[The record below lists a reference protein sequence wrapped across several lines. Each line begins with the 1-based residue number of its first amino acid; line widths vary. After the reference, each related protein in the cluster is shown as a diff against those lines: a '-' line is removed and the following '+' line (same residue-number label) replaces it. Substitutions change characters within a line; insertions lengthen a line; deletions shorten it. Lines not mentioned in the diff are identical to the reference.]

1 MSKNKVPI
9 KYTSRDFES
18 IKKELVDY
26 AKRYYSD
33 TFKDFSEASFGSL
46 MIDTVAYVG
55 DILSF
60 YLDYQVNESFLNSAI
75 EYNNV
80 VSLGEQ
86 MGYKFKGPTSAYGV
100 CAFYV
105 SVPSNGATLGP
116 ETSYAP
122 ILKKGAT
129 ISSDNGATFILL
141 EDVDFNNP
149 ENDVVLLE
157 QNKDTGSPLT
167 WGIQAYGRVVSGE
180 LGTETITVGSFE
192 RFKKVELKALDVVEI
207 TSVTDEEG
215 NTYYEVPFLSQNII
229 YRGIANRSRADDSSP
244 AAIIKPFV
252 VPRRFVTKKTSRR
265 TALQFGYGSETE
277 LNKAA
282 VAEPTNVVVQKLG
295 RNYISDTSF
304 DPSKL
309 LDSDKFGI
317 SPSNTV
323 LRVNY
328 RRNTLSNANA
338 SAGALNKIVNSTLK
352 FQNPE
357 NLNSAS
363 RAAVVNS
370 LAVTNIQPIT
380 GQSTNP
386 SLDELRQQI
395 MDNFSAQNRIVTEQ
409 DYKAFVYTM
418 PGQFGSIKRCA
429 VYRDDDSFRR
439 NLNLYVVGSDKNGN
453 LTTCNSQLKENLK
466 TWLGQSKMIN
476 DTIDILDAKVVN
488 VQIKYT
494 LLSFSINNSL
504 DLIVKANQALKER
517 YTTKFDIGENFDL
530 DEIRKILTRIP
541 GVDGVRN
548 VRLINKFGG
557 AYSNI
562 SYNTRE
568 HTDAQNRFVQVPK
581 NVVLEI
587 KYLDTDIIGTLK

>member
-18 IKKELVDY
+18 IRKELVDY

-86 MGYKFKGPTSAYGV
+86 MGYKFKGPSSAFGV

-105 SVPSNGATLGP
+105 SVPANGATLGP
-116 ETSYAP
+116 DTTYIP
-122 ILKKGAT
+122 ILKSGAT
-129 ISSDNGATFILL
+129 VSSDGGATFILL
-141 EDVDFNNP
+141 EDIDFNDP
-149 ENDVVLLE
+149 ENDVVILE
-157 QNKDTGSPLT
+157 QNSDTGEPLT
-167 WGIQAYGRVVSGE
+167 YGIQAYGRVVSGE
-180 LGTETITVGSFE
+180 LGTETINVGSFE
-192 RFKKVELKALDVVEI
+192 RFKKLDLKTLDVVEI
-207 TSVTDEEG
+207 LSVTDDEG
-215 NTYYEVPFLSQNII
+215 NTYYEVPFLSQNVIH
-229 YRGIANRSRADDSSP
+229 RGVANRSRTDDSSP
-244 AAIIKPFV
+244 AAMIKPFI

-277 LNKAA
+277 LSRAS
-282 VAEPTNVVVQKLG
+282 VAEPTNVVIQKLG

-317 SPSNTV
+317 SPSNTT
-323 LRVNY
+323 LRINY
-328 RRNTLSNANA
+328 RRNTLANANA
-338 SAGALNKIVNSTLK
+338 SAGAINKVVDSRLQ

-357 NLNSAS
+357 RLNNAS
-363 RAAVVNS
+363 RRAVLNS
-370 LAVTNIQPIT
+370 LAVTNIQPIS
-380 GQSTNP
+380 GQTSNP
-386 SLDELRQQI
+386 SLDEVRQEI
-395 MDNFSAQNRIVTEQ
+395 MDNFSAQDRIVTEQ
-409 DYKAFVYTM
+409 DYKAFIYTM

-429 VYRDDDSFRR
+429 IYRDNDSFRR
-439 NLNLYVVGSDKNGN
+439 NLNLYVIGADKNGN
-453 LTTCNSQLKENLK
+453 LTTCNSQVKENLK

-504 DLIVKANQALKER
+504 DLIVKANQALRDR
-517 YTTKFDIGENFDL
+517 YSTKLDVGQSFDL
-530 DEIRKILTRIP
+530 DEVRRILSRVP

-548 VRLINKFGG
+548 VRLVNKFGG

-562 SYNTRE
+562 SYDVSE
-568 HTDAQNRFVQVPK
+568 YTDAQNRFVEVPR